1 MRYICI
7 LGIALLIC
15 MVLKKV
21 FANTEKTDKGF
32 ELVYWNLSYRRRFIR
47 DLCAL
52 PIVVAVIIVIQ
63 FAGNPSVRTIIWE
76 VVLGFV
82 TIAQIAYDYKKWK
95 EEE

>member
-1 MRYICI
+1 MQIQ
-7 LGIALLIC
+7 
-15 MVLKKV
+15 KKQ
-21 FANTEKTDKGF
+21 TK
-32 ELVYWNLSYRRRFIR
+32 
-47 DLCAL
+47 AL

-76 VVLGFV
+76 VVLGFI

>member
-1 MRYICI
+1 MQIQ
-7 LGIALLIC
+7 
-15 MVLKKV
+15 KKQ
-21 FANTEKTDKGF
+21 TK
-32 ELVYWNLSYRRRFIR
+32 
-47 DLCAL
+47 AL
-52 PIVVAVIIVIQ
+52 PIVVAVIIIIQ